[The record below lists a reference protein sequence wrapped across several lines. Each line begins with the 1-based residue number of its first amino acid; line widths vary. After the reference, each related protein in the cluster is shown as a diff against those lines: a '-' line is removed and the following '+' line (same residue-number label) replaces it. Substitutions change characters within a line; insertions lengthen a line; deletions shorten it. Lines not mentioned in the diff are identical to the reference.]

1 MEEETLRKMAIEQY
15 LQGKLPKSI
24 YLEIGHSKPWFF
36 KWLDRY
42 QAGDPE
48 WYKDLPK
55 APHHQALETP
65 ADMRNLIKNIRIQL
79 EENPYAQTGVSAIK
93 WECHKLGVTPPSDR
107 TINRILRREGLV
119 KKNSLHPQ
127 GGRISLFS
135 RTHGHK
141 QHPPSRSSRPQVY
154 QERRAFLF
162 ASYYRPLQP
171 SGLYSPPATQ
181 RRRLGG
187 QRSAALLENDRPSRH
202 SPSGQ
207 RTLFP
212 GKQSLSALLRH
223 RPSTLFIPGDRSGLH
238 SYRRTLAQWNH

>member
-42 QAGDPE
+42 QAGEPE

-55 APHHQALETP
+55 APHCQALETP

-93 WECHKLGVTPPSDR
+93 WECHKLGVTPPSDS

-127 GGRISLFS
+127 GGRISLS
-135 RTHGHK
+135 PRTPGHQ

-154 QERRAFLF
+154 QKRWTFLF
-162 ASYYRPLQP
+162 APYYGPLQP
-171 SGLYSPPATQ
+171 SGLYSPPAPK
-181 RRRLGG
+181 RRRVGG
-187 QRSAALLENDRPSRH
+187 PGFAALLENDGHPRFSPSR
-202 SPSGQ
+202 Q

-212 GKQSLSALLRH
+212 GKQSVPALLRH
-223 RPSTLFIPGDRSGLH
+223 RPSTLFIPGGRSGFH
-238 SYRRTLAQWNH
+238 PHRRTLAQWNH